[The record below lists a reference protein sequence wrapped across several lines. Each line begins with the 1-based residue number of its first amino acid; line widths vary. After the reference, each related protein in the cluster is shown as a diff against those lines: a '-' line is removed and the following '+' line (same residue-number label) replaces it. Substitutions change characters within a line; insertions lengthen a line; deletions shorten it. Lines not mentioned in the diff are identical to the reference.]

1 MRILFT
7 GPKMSDSTQIK
18 STKVSVGLPVYNG
31 GKFIQ
36 RRLDSI
42 LNQTFTDFE
51 LIISDNASN
60 DATSKICQ
68 EYIKKDKRIRYF
80 RQNKNIGIVQNWNF
94 VLQQAKYEYFVW
106 ASVDD
111 LWNPNFLEKNIKILS
126 SKKNVVCSISNVNEF
141 DSQSSN
147 FYSIKNNSI
156 TTSIMKKLR
165 SRFRKINMHTLS
177 GPYEEKIKD
186 YLNSYM
192 CNVIYGVFRT
202 DELRKSY
209 VVEEIGAYDWA
220 TNLNILKFGDV
231 HVIDEVLLKKYRGGL
246 SANTIGYLR
255 HFNSGLSL
263 LFPNYPI
270 TSWFVRNIGFRLF
283 LKNFGYFIG
292 LNFSGMASAI
302 YGLILFLSTRYPKKI
317 KT

>member
-1 MRILFT
+1 MRILFA
-7 GPKMSDSTQIK
+7 GSKMSDSSQIK

-31 GKFIQ
+31 EKFIQ

-68 EYIKKDKRIRYF
+68 EYIKKDKRVRYF

-126 SKKNVVCSISNVNEF
+126 SKKNVVCSIGKLVNLTVKA
-141 DSQSSN
+141 QN
-147 FYSIKNNSI
+147 LYSVKNNSI
-156 TTSIMKKLR
+156 TTSILKKLR
-165 SRFRKINMHTLS
+165 SRFVKVNMHTLS
-177 GPYEEKIKD
+177 GSYEEKIKD

-192 CNVIYGVFRT
+192 CSIIYGVFRT
-202 DELRKSY
+202 DELRKSC
-209 VVEEIGAYDWA
+209 VIEEIGAFDWA

-231 HVIDEVLLKKYRGGL
+231 HVIDEILLKRYGGGF
-246 SANTIGYLR
+246 STNTINYLM
-255 HFNSGLSL
+255 HFRM
-263 LFPNYPI
+263 PDD
-270 TSWFVRNIGFRLF
+270 
-283 LKNFGYFIG
+283 
-292 LNFSGMASAI
+292 
-302 YGLILFLSTRYPKKI
+302 
-317 KT
+317 

>member
-1 MRILFT
+1 
-7 GPKMSDSTQIK
+7 MSDSSHIK

-68 EYIKKDKRIRYF
+68 EYIKKDKKIRYF

-111 LWNPNFLEKNIKILS
+111 LWHPNFLEKNIKILS
-126 SKKNVVCSISNVNEF
+126 SKKNVVCSIGNISEF

-147 FYSIKNNSI
+147 FYSIKNNSN

-165 SRFRKINMHTLS
+165 NIFRKINMHTLS
-177 GPYEEKIKD
+177 GSYEEKIKD

-231 HVIDEVLLKKYRGGL
+231 HVIDEILLKKYQGGL
-246 SANTIGYLR
+246 SSNTIGYLS

-283 LKNFGYFIG
+283 LRNFGYFIG
-292 LNFSGMASAI
+292 LNFSGIASVV